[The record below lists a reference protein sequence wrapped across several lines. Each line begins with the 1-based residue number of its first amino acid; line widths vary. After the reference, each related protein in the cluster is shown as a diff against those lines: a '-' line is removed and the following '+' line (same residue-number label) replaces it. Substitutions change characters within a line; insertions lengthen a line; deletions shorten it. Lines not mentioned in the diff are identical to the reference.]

1 MEYKQHP
8 YFTHE
13 QVKETVKSN
22 YLEKIK
28 GKDDGEVLLYL
39 LDELACLTAC
49 ITSQTTQIQELKQE
63 NRDRKKESEE
73 IGKEQQKIHKWYREQ
88 FKKIQG
94 WRWWR

>member
-49 ITSQTTQIQELKQE
+49 ITSQTTQIQELKEE
-63 NRDRKKESEE
+63 NRNRKSGNQPPET
-73 IGKEQQKIHKWYREQ
+73 
-88 FKKIQG
+88 KKNTAKRNWATG
-94 WRWWR
+94 G